1 MTEDEI
7 SYKIRG
13 AIFNV
18 YNGLGPGLLESVYQK
33 AMMYELN
40 KQGLKADEQV
50 NVPIMYDGH
59 NLGEDLKLDI
69 LVEDSVII
77 ELKSVSEMKDVYYK
91 QLLTYLKLS
100 HRHLGLLVNFNTD
113 NIRESIH
120 RILNGYK

>member
-100 HRHLGLLVNFNTD
+100 QKHLGLLVNFNTA
-113 NIRESIH
+113 NIKESIH

>member
-77 ELKSVSEMKDVYYK
+77 ELKSVSETKDVYYK

-100 HRHLGLLVNFNTD
+100 QKHLGLLVNFNTA
-113 NIRESIH
+113 NIKESIH